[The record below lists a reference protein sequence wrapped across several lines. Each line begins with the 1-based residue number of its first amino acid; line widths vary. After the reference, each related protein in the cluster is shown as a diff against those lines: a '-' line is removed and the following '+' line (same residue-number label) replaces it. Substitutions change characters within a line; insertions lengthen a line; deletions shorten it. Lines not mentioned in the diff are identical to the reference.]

1 LGMGRQLSDIECA
14 LLPVWSRTGHLASA
28 IGLARHHEKHVLS
41 DFRHF
46 ALYSRRFFREMLSCL
61 TSKPSAMTRVLW
73 LPR

>member
-1 LGMGRQLSDIECA
+1 LGMGRQLPDIKCA
-14 LLPVWSRTGHLASA
+14 LLPFWGRAGYLASA
-28 IGLARHHEKHVLS
+28 IDLPRYHQKQVLS
-41 DFRHF
+41 AIRHF